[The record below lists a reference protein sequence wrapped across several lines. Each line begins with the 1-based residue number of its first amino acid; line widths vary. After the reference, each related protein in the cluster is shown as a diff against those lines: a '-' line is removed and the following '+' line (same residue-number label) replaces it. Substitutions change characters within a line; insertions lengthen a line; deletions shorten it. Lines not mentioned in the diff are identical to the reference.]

1 MCCVRKRP
9 LFGNVRKFASAV
21 RSSSYPSTQ
30 CSQSPRQ
37 GLPFAQVS
45 TETCSQGPCSWHMTE
60 DQKIYKVRPSP
71 HSDEFSARLH
81 TFIMSSFTVSR
92 VSLLGLIY
100 ALLTLAAPAEEH
112 WTTSTVSSVP
122 SSFSTFSAST
132 PTSSPSASGSSIGS
146 ASSSTS
152 SSTGPA
158 PPGFHSHTTVV
169 RSLTSTTEVP
179 SFVTSETSFTLD
191 FTQATPFAFTK
202 PTIPSTLVTATRAP
216 TGYTVKAPVY
226 NEVCKM
232 GLKFC
237 EIDTVIDCD
246 VKGECQVCATS
257 EAGIRNC
264 RWFKGNEFANYD
276 ST

>member
-1 MCCVRKRP
+1 
-9 LFGNVRKFASAV
+9 
-21 RSSSYPSTQ
+21 
-30 CSQSPRQ
+30 
-37 GLPFAQVS
+37 
-45 TETCSQGPCSWHMTE
+45 
-60 DQKIYKVRPSP
+60 
-71 HSDEFSARLH
+71 
-81 TFIMSSFTVSR
+81 MSSFTVSR

-276 ST
+276 KQGCNDPNYWCADFWHAGYNLQHELQCSLMDWAEWLSLSTLEHTGEFKEYEPHILNKFEP